1 MLASDSIAQA
11 MLAEAKGVKMPQ
23 VKLSDAEIDQLIHY
37 IAQESAK
44 VRGS

>member
-1 MLASDSIAQA
+1 
-11 MLAEAKGVKMPQ
+11 